1 MKEIFYNYMGQN
13 GANLIMIFPKGR
25 IFGDEKRKSK
35 LKIGDVVMFHDNM
48 CRTFIIETEEDIK
61 DVLYGDHLC
70 DLYKEYNI
78 QHF

>member
-1 MKEIFYNYMGQN
+1 
-13 GANLIMIFPKGR
+13 
-25 IFGDEKRKSK
+25 
-35 LKIGDVVMFHDNM
+35 MFHDNM

-61 DVLYGDHLC
+61 DVLYGDHLW

>member
-13 GANLIMIFPKGR
+13 GANLIMIFPKCR

-35 LKIGDVVMFHDNM
+35 LKIGDVVMFHDDM
-48 CRTFIIETEEDIK
+48 CRTFIVETEEDIK
-61 DVLYGDHLC
+61 DVLYGDHLW

-78 QHF
+78 EHF